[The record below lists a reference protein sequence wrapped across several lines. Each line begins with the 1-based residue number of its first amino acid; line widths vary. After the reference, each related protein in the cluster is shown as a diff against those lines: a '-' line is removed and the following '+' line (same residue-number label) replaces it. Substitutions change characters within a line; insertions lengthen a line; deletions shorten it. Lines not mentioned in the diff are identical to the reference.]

1 MFPQNPMENATP
13 ASNEFQAPNILF
25 ISIPPSERIFQAQN
39 CTSCHEGASL
49 QGLGKSSHPHGFS
62 ERIWYLTTQD
72 VTSHKFA
79 GLLIEKTGIPD

>member
-1 MFPQNPMENATP
+1 MENATP

-49 QGLGKSSHPHGFS
+49 QGLGESSHPHGFS
-62 ERIWYLTTQD
+62 LNLVFNHPGCDQSQI
-72 VTSHKFA
+72 
-79 GLLIEKTGIPD
+79 